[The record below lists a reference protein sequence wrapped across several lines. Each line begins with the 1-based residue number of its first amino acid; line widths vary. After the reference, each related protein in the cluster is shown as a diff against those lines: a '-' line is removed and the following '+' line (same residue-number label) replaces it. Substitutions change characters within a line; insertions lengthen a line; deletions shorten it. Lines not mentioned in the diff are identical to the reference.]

1 MPINIYPEIVSEKN
15 LDSDTFDKDIDKYC
29 QAIHDGCK
37 GRGADVPAV
46 ISALAKDAT
55 TRHYIIHRYRQMFN
69 KDLAEVM
76 RKEFSGEFG
85 FCMQALALPADAA
98 EVAMIKKATLG
109 VGATV
114 EILYAILCGRTNEE
128 IEMLKKT
135 YYNMYNKDINALI
148 SSEVRGD
155 NERLL
160 LNCLAG
166 NEQTYIAK
174 VHTME
179 KAAEDAEYI
188 HDKTNVFEIIC
199 VSPPEHLQQIT
210 RIYEEQYG
218 MTLEKA
224 VEKGLGGKAKDGL
237 SILVGMKLDP
247 WQTMAKLFKK
257 ACAGIGTND
266 FLLSVCVVRYQHVMK
281 RVMAAHF
288 DLYNKVRA
296 LSETQLLELLATS
309 FHSHC
314 RFYCP
319 LF

>member
-1 MPINIYPEIVSEKN
+1 MINIYPGILGET
-15 LDSDTFDKDIDKYC
+15 LDSDTFDQEIDKYC

-37 GRGADVPAV
+37 GRGADATAV
-46 ISALAKDAT
+46 IEALAHKDAT
-55 TRHYIIHRYRQMFN
+55 TRHQIIHRYREMFEN
-69 KDLAEVM
+69 DLAELM
-76 RKEFSGEFG
+76 RKEFSGDFG

-98 EVAMIKKATLG
+98 EVAMLKKATLG

-114 EILYAILCGRTNEE
+114 EILHAVICGRTNDE
-128 IEMLKKT
+128 IERLKVT
-135 YYNMYNKDINALI
+135 YSSVYNKDINALI

-166 NEQTYIAK
+166 NEQTFLAST
-174 VHTME
+174 HTKE

-199 VSPPEHLQQIT
+199 AAPPEHLQQISQA
-210 RIYEEQYG
+210 YEEQYG

-224 VEKGLGGKAKDGL
+224 IEKGLGGKAKEGL
-237 SILVGMKLDP
+237 AILVGMKLEP
-247 WQTMAKLFKK
+247 WETMAKLFKK

-266 FLLSVCVVRYQHVMK
+266 FLLLTCVVRYQHVIK

-288 DLYNKVRA
+288 DLFNKVRH
-296 LSETQLLELLATS
+296 LKTERS
-309 FHSHC
+309 C
-314 RFYCP
+314 
-319 LF
+319 

>member
-1 MPINIYPEIVSEKN
+1 MPINIYPEILGEN
-15 LDSDTFDKDIDKYC
+15 LDSDTFDEDIDKYC

-37 GRGADVPAV
+37 GRGADAIAV
-46 ISALAKDAT
+46 IEALAHKDAT
-55 TRHYIIHRYRQMFN
+55 TRHQIIHRYPEMFN
-69 KDLAEVM
+69 KDLAELM

-114 EILYAILCGRTNEE
+114 EILYAIICGRTNQE
-128 IEMLKKT
+128 IERLKST
-135 YYNMYNKDINALI
+135 YYSMYNKDINSLL

-166 NEQTYIAK
+166 NEQTFLAS
-174 VHTME
+174 VHTKE

-199 VSPPEHLQQIT
+199 AAPPEHLQQIS
-210 RIYEEQYG
+210 RIYEEEYG
-218 MTLEKA
+218 MSLEKA
-224 VEKGLGGKAKDGL
+224 VEKGLGGKAKEGL
-237 SILVGMKLDP
+237 SILVGMKLEP
-247 WQTMAKLFKK
+247 WETMAKLFKK
-257 ACAGIGTND
+257 ACAGLGTND
-266 FLLSVCVVRYQHVMK
+266 FLLLVCVVRYQTVIK

-288 DLYNKVRA
+288 DLYNKVW
-296 LSETQLLELLATS
+296 
-309 FHSHC
+309 
-314 RFYCP
+314 
-319 LF
+319 